1 MWLLFLC
8 RSICWEGWTS
18 GRLLVLQRH
27 LASQAAGDRKAS
39 ALILCEHSP
48 LITIGREG
56 SLAQVH
62 YEPEDL
68 LARGWRVQWVNRGGG
83 CLLHLPGQV
92 SFYPIVPLDS
102 LGLGLRE
109 YLERL
114 HQVVIDVLGDFRIPA
129 VTRPGRAGIW
139 VEPRPVAQVG
149 VAVCD
154 WVTYF
159 GAVLNVHPNLEPF
172 RHVRTGPED
181 LPMTSLERERH
192 GPLRVSMVRERF
204 VEHFTTRFG
213 FGCPSIF
220 FHHPTL
226 DGLQVTGNGLRV
238 KGGGSRD

>member
-1 MWLLFLC
+1 MSLSGVWSPEPDVAALPLQVYLL
-8 RSICWEGWTS
+8 
-18 GRLLVLQRH
+18 GRVDFGEALVLQRH

-109 YLERL
+109 YL
-114 HQVVIDVLGDFRIPA
+114 DA
-129 VTRPGRAGIW
+129 CTR
-139 VEPRPVAQVG
+139 
-149 VAVCD
+149 
-154 WVTYF
+154 
-159 GAVLNVHPNLEPF
+159 
-172 RHVRTGPED
+172 
-181 LPMTSLERERH
+181 S
-192 GPLRVSMVRERF
+192 
-204 VEHFTTRFG
+204 
-213 FGCPSIF
+213 
-220 FHHPTL
+220 
-226 DGLQVTGNGLRV
+226 
-238 KGGGSRD
+238 